1 MVNLYLLG
9 KKGFIALEKLNKTH
23 LNLISYVIVGYDK
36 SVVNDYSDDI
46 IRKCN
51 ELNLSYGLQNKT
63 YTNPAMYSIAIGWRW
78 LINDNSNLIVFH
90 DSILPKYRGFNPLVT
105 ALINGDN
112 EIGVTA
118 LEGANDYDSGNIIK
132 QEKISIDYPIK
143 IKKAIDLI
151 SLCYA
156 KLLNSILEK
165 ITLKEIKTYPQD
177 ESLVSFSLWRDEE
190 NYKIDWSLDAKVIK
204 RFIDAIG
211 FPYKGAYSIVNNQK
225 IIIRDAQVVE
235 DVKIPIREMG
245 KVIFKDK
252 KSYTIVCGKG
262 LLKVMKFFDE
272 NGSEVNLK
280 KFRIRFK

>member
-1 MVNLYLLG
+1 
-9 KKGFIALEKLNKTH
+9 
-23 LNLISYVIVGYDK
+23 
-36 SVVNDYSDDI
+36 
-46 IRKCN
+46 
-51 ELNLSYGLQNKT
+51 
-63 YTNPAMYSIAIGWRW
+63 MYSIAIGWRW